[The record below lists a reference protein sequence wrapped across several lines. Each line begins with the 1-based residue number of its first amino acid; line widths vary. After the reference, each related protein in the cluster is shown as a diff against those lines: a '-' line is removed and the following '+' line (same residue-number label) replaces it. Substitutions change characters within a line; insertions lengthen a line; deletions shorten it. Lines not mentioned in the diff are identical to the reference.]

1 MPERMETLRNLSLM
15 LSRTFGDD
23 RICRDY
29 FKMWG
34 FWSLGDAT
42 KYESELKNYN
52 RGLSTLLNQ
61 RVFTINEIANLFG
74 IEPFSNIMNLSSE
87 EITNIYATL
96 NKFQQLDIF
105 DSSVMDVL
113 KPINI
118 KIGDINS
125 WRISKTEYKDTIE
138 DLKYI
143 LDGDELELEDLR
155 VVDASL
161 QEFMD
166 NNRERYYH
174 CIETVERI
182 NESVDEA
189 RKAIYDAHDGRKEE
203 IFESYF
209 DQNANL
215 WQDVTTA
222 YNDLD
227 HSRLK
232 DLESHVSETVNKI
245 L

>member
-29 FKMWG
+29 FKMWS
-34 FWSLGDAT
+34 FWSIGDAT

-52 RGLSTLLNQ
+52 RGLSILLNQ

-74 IEPFSNIMNLSSE
+74 IGPFSNIMNLSSE
-87 EITNIYATL
+87 EIKNIYTTL
-96 NKFQQLDIF
+96 NKLQQLDIF
-105 DSSVMDVL
+105 DGSVMDVL

-118 KIGDINS
+118 KMGDINS
-125 WRISKTEYKDTIE
+125 WRISKTEYTGTIE

-143 LDGDELELEDLR
+143 LEGDELELEDLR

-166 NNRERYYH
+166 NNR
-174 CIETVERI
+174 
-182 NESVDEA
+182 
-189 RKAIYDAHDGRKEE
+189 
-203 IFESYF
+203 
-209 DQNANL
+209 
-215 WQDVTTA
+215 
-222 YNDLD
+222 
-227 HSRLK
+227 
-232 DLESHVSETVNKI
+232 
-245 L
+245 